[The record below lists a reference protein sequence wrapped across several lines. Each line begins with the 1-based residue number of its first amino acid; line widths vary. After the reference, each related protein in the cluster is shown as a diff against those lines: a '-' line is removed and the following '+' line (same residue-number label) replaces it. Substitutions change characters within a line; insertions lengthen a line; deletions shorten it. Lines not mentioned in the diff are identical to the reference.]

1 MQGQPHPNSTQSGRW
16 AVRQEIA
23 LQLARQLGVVA
34 SKRVS
39 PVLAIIGKPGI
50 GKSHLA
56 QSILEQVP
64 CHRLCVAATIGLGN
78 LARSLPRTRTM
89 PAWAKAQ
96 LARLEHDEHVETGI
110 LAQAVAT
117 ILAASAPFVLCLED
131 VHEADPECSNWISTL
146 ASAVARLRGVGL
158 IATSRTVLPEPF
170 QNHRLEPLSPAET
183 ARLLEA
189 ELRVV
194 APSQALD
201 WVFAQTRGNPL
212 FTLEYSRYLRRQGFL
227 WSDGEHWHWR
237 EPPEGFV
244 PVTVEALIL
253 ELASGLTAD
262 LNCRAAL
269 QARTVLPAAT
279 EAAWLETVWAQ
290 VANLDLPAFRNAR
303 IALERG
309 GLFDGD
315 GFAHPLMA
323 EVVARHIDGRTR
335 AEYTL
340 RAMTALEGI
349 DPMLAV
355 EYIGK
360 TDLRASERADRF
372 ERAAR
377 SLQANNQLD
386 RAARLLARAAEALGS
401 EHGAGLALEA
411 AGHLIDR
418 DVREAER
425 IARLALGHASTRR
438 EATFLCATA
447 LERLGR
453 HKDAWTLLEML
464 SEHDRQ
470 GLEWW
475 ALLIQLRVNS
485 RRNHDAVRL
494 WDEHP
499 EFHNRVPVEAARAA
513 ITALIGIGEIERASR
528 LIESVLERFDLS
540 AAQRARLLDRRN
552 MILYR
557 DARYQ
562 DVEAN
567 LNAIL
572 ASIDETT
579 HPRECVS
586 YYAIRSNV
594 RTRLHRYAE
603 ARSDAERACKLH
615 LATGELT
622 GYAGLAVKL
631 SLAQIYLGEFEQA
644 ERVLLE
650 TITLA
655 RGHDPVGLYECYGH
669 LSFLYLRWQS
679 PHSRMLARRYARLS
693 LEEARHIER
702 DDATVAALEDCC
714 RAEFMNE
721 DPASALEY
729 AREIECIALRTQL
742 GEDLTAANCQV
753 GRALA
758 HLGRDEEARPYL
770 QLAAALY
777 DEHGN
782 HNEALNALLE
792 IDRLEGNLEAAQ
804 AKLEWFKANG
814 SPHYADKVR
823 YYFPVLAATPTPPSV
838 IGPAPCRINVLGPVT
853 LERDGQPV
861 LTRAQK
867 RLEILAYL
875 LETRIAGR
883 SEASTLDLLDALYP
897 GESEPEA
904 RNTLKQQVYLIR
916 SSLGADS
923 IISTPSGYA
932 LGKVSSDAEDV
943 LTFDQ
948 TTLWRGPYLGGIGNG
963 WYAGATDA
971 LSLRLRSSITA
982 LLESDPV
989 EAVRLGSIL
998 LEMEPYDADVLRL
1011 AVQTLEAAGNPK
1023 AARRTREAGRARLA
1037 EIGMAFDEANP
1048 SPNAA

>member
-1 MQGQPHPNSTQSGRW
+1 MRQ
-16 AVRQEIA
+16 AVA
-23 LQLARQLGVVA
+23 FQLARQLGVVA

-50 GKSHLA
+50 GKSHLV

-64 CHRLCVAATIGLGN
+64 CHRLCITATIGFTD
-78 LARSLPRTRTM
+78 LARSLPVPRSM
-89 PAWAKAQ
+89 PAWVKAQ
-96 LARLEHDEHVETGI
+96 LERLERGEYVETGI
-110 LAQAVAT
+110 LTQMVAT
-117 ILAASAPFVLCLED
+117 TLAASAPFVLCLED
-131 VHEADPECSNWISTL
+131 VHEADPERSNWITAL
-146 ASAVARLRGVGL
+146 ASAIARLRGVGL
-158 IATSRTVLPEPF
+158 IATSRTSLPEPF
-170 QNHRLEPLSPAET
+170 QNHRLEPLSPAEN

-237 EPPEGFV
+237 EPPDGFV

-279 EAAWLETVWAQ
+279 EAVWLETVWAQ
-290 VANLDLPAFRNAR
+290 VANLDPRALQDAR
-303 IALERG
+303 IRLEHG

-335 AEYTL
+335 TAYTL

-386 RAARLLARAAEALGS
+386 RAARLLARAAEALGG
-401 EHGAGLALEA
+401 ERGAGLALEA
-411 AGHLIDR
+411 AGYLIDR

-425 IARLALGHASTRR
+425 IARLALDHPHTRL
-438 EATFLCATA
+438 EATFVCATA
-447 LERLGR
+447 LERLGCY
-453 HKDAWTLLEML
+453 KDAWVLLEAL

-475 ALLIQLRVNS
+475 ALVIQLRVNS
-485 RRNHDAVRL
+485 RRNHDAIRL

-528 LIESVLERFDLS
+528 LIASVLERPELS
-540 AAQRARLLDRRN
+540 AAQHARLLDRRN
-552 MILYR
+552 AILYR

-572 ASIDETT
+572 ASIDEAT
-579 HPRECVS
+579 HPRDCIG

-603 ARSDAERACKLH
+603 ARADAERACKLH

-622 GYAGLAVKL
+622 RHAGLAVKL

-644 ERVLLE
+644 ERVLFE
-650 TITLA
+650 AITLA

-693 LEEARHIER
+693 LDKAKHLER
-702 DDATVAALEDCC
+702 DDAIVAALEDCC
-714 RAEFMNE
+714 RAEFMNG

-729 AREIECIALRTQL
+729 AREIERIALRSQL
-742 GEDLTAANCQV
+742 GEDLTAANFQV

-758 HLGRDEEARPYL
+758 QLGCGEEARPYL
-770 QLAAALY
+770 QRAAARY
-777 DEHGN
+777 EEHGN

-804 AKLEWFKANG
+804 AKLEWFEANG

-823 YYFPVLAATPTPPSV
+823 RYFPVLAATPTPLSA
-838 IGPAPCRINVLGPVT
+838 IEPAPCRIKVLGAVM

-861 LTRAQK
+861 PTRAQK

-883 SEASTLDLLDALYP
+883 NEASTLDLLDALYP
-897 GESEPEA
+897 GESELES

-932 LGKVSSDAEDV
+932 LGNVGSDAEDV
-943 LTFDQ
+943 LNLDQ
-948 TTLWRGPYLGGIGNG
+948 SALWRGPYLGGIGNG
-963 WYAGATDA
+963 WYAGVTDA

-982 LLESDPV
+982 LMESEPG
-989 EAVRLGSIL
+989 EAARLGAIL

-1023 AARRTREAGRARLA
+1023 AARRTLEAGLARLA
-1037 EIGMAFDEANP
+1037 EIGIAFEEASP
-1048 SPNAA
+1048 SPNAT